1 MAGGGVQ
8 VTGLTELLRALKA
21 LGLDVEDLKDAF
33 SAISREAADRAAKH
47 APRGSGRLAASIR
60 GNRAQSKA
68 VVLAGSARVPYARV
82 INYGWAGHNIT
93 ANPFMQRADAEMQDR
108 AIDMLEE
115 GIDQAIR
122 KRGLA

>member
-1 MAGGGVQ
+1 MAEGVQ
-8 VTGLTELLRALKA
+8 VTGLTQLLRALKA
-21 LGLDVEDLKDAF
+21 LGLDVDDLKDAF

-47 APRGSGRLAASIR
+47 APRRSGRLAASIR

-82 INYGWAGHNIT
+82 INYGWPSRGIA
-93 ANPFMQRADAEMQDR
+93 ARSFMQRADADMQDR

-115 GIDQAIR
+115 GIDQAIKR
-122 KRGLA
+122 RGLA